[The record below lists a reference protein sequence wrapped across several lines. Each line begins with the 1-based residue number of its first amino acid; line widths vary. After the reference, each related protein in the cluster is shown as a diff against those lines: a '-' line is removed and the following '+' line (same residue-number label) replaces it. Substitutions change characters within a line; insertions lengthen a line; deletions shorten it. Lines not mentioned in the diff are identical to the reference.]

1 MTETSSTL
9 TSMGDGAWRVASVLR
24 MPGGVQMPVAMTV
37 LRSGSGLV
45 VVAPL
50 PALDDAR
57 AEAIAALGAVRAVV
71 APNLW
76 HHLGA
81 AAALARWPGARLVAP
96 AGLAAKRPDLPPS
109 ATLGTD
115 EAAALLGD
123 AVQALPMEGVP
134 KMGEWSLVHG
144 PSGTAVVTDL
154 VFNVVSSDSWVTRA
168 VLRWVS
174 GVYGGVAVSRVWRA
188 MVRDRAAMS
197 TSLVRLLHAP
207 FDRLVMAH
215 GDVIERGG
223 RDALAH
229 ATRGLRGG

>member
-1 MTETSSTL
+1 MPERVSGL
-9 TSMGDGAWRVASVLR
+9 AAMGDGAWRATLGVRL
-24 MPGGVQMPVAMTV
+24 PGGVQMPVAMTV
-37 LRSGSGLV
+37 LRSGAGLV
-45 VVAPL
+45 VVSPL
-50 PALDDAR
+50 PALDDAT
-57 AEAIAALGAVRAVV
+57 AEAIAALGEVRAVV

-81 AAALARWPGARLVAP
+81 SAALARWPDARLVAP
-96 AGLAAKRPDLPPS
+96 AGLATKRPDLP
-109 ATLGTD
+109 AAAMLGTD
-115 EAAALLGD
+115 EATALLGD

-174 GVYGGVAVSRVWRA
+174 GVYGGPAVSRVWRA

-229 ATRGLRGG
+229 ATRGLRGI